1 MEFFISLC
9 YVFFI
14 GSITGWIMELF
25 YRRWA
30 GKEWVNPGFLVG
42 PYLPIY
48 GIGLVTLFLFS
59 KIEIN
64 FIDNKLLEIAVFFIM
79 IMLVM
84 TIIEFIAG
92 LIFIKGLKVKLWDY
106 SKSWGNILGIICP
119 TFSLCWGIIGT
130 AYYYFINPLMVD
142 FTAKLNNSIIYAFI
156 IGILV
161 GVFIID
167 CAYSFKIADK
177 IKKYAKEN
185 KLVIAYEKLKE
196 SFIELQKNE
205 GRKTKFFTLIT
216 TQKNLINALENYSK
230 TTSKNNE
237 SNTIINRLK
246 FIMLLN
252 NLLLILLGVW
262 SLVDANSVEI
272 VIGIILGVIIILR
285 GIEKIIEFVLNRVN
299 KLFIFNLV
307 EGIILIILGILVII
321 LEKYTLTA
329 FTILLLIVCV
339 SELAYSLKLVIS
351 KAKQKK
357 IFIGEFISS
366 LIYIALIVLL
376 SMSFSMNKV
385 ELFFVYGIV
394 LIFQGLNSIISVA
407 LFENR
412 KSKKIKN
419 N

>member
-1 MEFFISLC
+1 MEFFINLC
-9 YVFFI
+9 FIFFT
-14 GSITGWIMELF
+14 GSIAGWIMELF

-30 GKEWVNPGFLVG
+30 GKVWVNPGFLVG
-42 PYLPIY
+42 PCLPIY
-48 GIGLVTLFLFS
+48 GTGLVCLFLLS
-59 KIEIN
+59 KVKIN
-64 FIDNKLLEIAVFFIM
+64 FVNNKILEVILVGIL

-84 TIIEFIAG
+84 TLIEFIVG

-106 SKSWGNILGIICP
+106 SRNWGNVLGIICP
-119 TFSLCWGIIGT
+119 LFSLCWGVIGT
-130 AYYYFINPLMVD
+130 FYYYIINPLMID
-142 FTAKLNNSIIYAFI
+142 CFNIISNYPYYSFF
-156 IGILV
+156 IGIIF
-161 GVFIID
+161 GIFIID

-205 GRKTKFFTLIT
+205 GKKTKFFTLIT
-216 TQKNLINALENYSK
+216 TQKNLINALETYSSMK
-230 TTSKNNE
+230 SNNNE
-237 SNTIINRLK
+237 PNVINKLK
-246 FIMLLN
+246 LSLFVN

-262 SLVDANSVEI
+262 SLVDVNSVEI
-272 VIGIILGVIIILR
+272 VIGIVLGLIIITR
-285 GIEKIIEFVLNRVN
+285 GIEKIIEFALNRVN

-357 IFIGEFISS
+357 IFIGEFVSS

-376 SMSFSMNKV
+376 SMSFSMNEV